1 VVGARVIPETKYAKS
16 GELSI
21 AYQITGDGPVDVVFV
36 PGLVS
41 HVEMNWEQPTIA
53 HILGR
58 LAAFSRLVLFDKRG
72 TGLSDR
78 TAGLPTLEERA
89 DDIRAVM
96 DASGLERA
104 AMYAPSEGG
113 QAAIYFTAAYPD
125 RVTHLVLV
133 TTSSG
138 VGLFSESERVVAVA
152 TLDGL
157 IASIEQLWGQG
168 LIMQLMA
175 GSTGGAVDQAM
186 AARFERNCATPHAA
200 ADVLRRTMTGD
211 ATDILST
218 ISVPTLVI
226 SRSEDPLIARGV
238 GPRLAAAIPGA
249 RHVEFPGA
257 FHIAGQ
263 PELEDD
269 ALNAAEEFIT
279 GSRSVR
285 AADRVLATV
294 LFTDI
299 VSSTAHAVAM
309 TDPKW
314 RTLLDAHDIAIR
326 QEIGRHLGRE
336 VNTTGDGF
344 LATFDGPA
352 RAVRC
357 AQAVASRAR
366 SMGLELRSG
375 VHTGEV
381 EIRGGDV
388 AGLAVHIGARIAA
401 LARASEVLVSSTVR
415 DLTVGSGLEFE
426 DAGSHQLKG
435 VPGEWRLLRVLA

>member
-1 VVGARVIPETKYAKS
+1 VIPDTKYAKS
-16 GELSI
+16 GDLSI
-21 AYQITGDGPVDVVFV
+21 AYQVTGDGPVDVVFV

-41 HVEMNWEQPTIA
+41 HVELNWEQPTVA
-53 HILGR
+53 HILRR

-96 DASGLERA
+96 DTAGIERA
-104 AMYAPSEGG
+104 ALYGPSEGG
-113 QAAIYFTAAYPD
+113 QTAIYFAATYPD
-125 RVTHLVLV
+125 RVSHLVLV

-138 VGLFSESERVVAVA
+138 VGLFTEEERVVAVA
-152 TLDGL
+152 TLEGL

-168 LIMQLMA
+168 VVMQLMA
-175 GSTGGAVDQAM
+175 GSTGGALDTAM

-249 RHVEFPGA
+249 RHVELPGA
-257 FHIAGQ
+257 FHIAAE

-269 ALNAAEEFIT
+269 ALDQAEQFIT
-279 GSRSVR
+279 GSRSLQ

-299 VSSTAHAVAM
+299 VASTEQAAAM

-314 RTLLDAHDIAIR
+314 RDLLDSHDKVVR
-326 QEIGRHLGRE
+326 QEIGRHRGQE
-336 VNTTGDGF
+336 VKTTGDGF

-357 AQAVASRAR
+357 AQAVAIRAR
-366 SMGLELRSG
+366 DIGLELRSG

-381 EIRGGDV
+381 ELRGDDV
-388 AGLAVHIGARIAA
+388 AGLAVHIGARVAA
-401 LARASEVLVSSTVR
+401 LAGPSEVLVSSTVR

-426 DAGSHQLKG
+426 DAGTHSLKG